1 MTGPIRITLSHEA
14 ALERQAMYLSLRK
27 SLGLAM
33 GKAQRISWPAIAE
46 VIGLKGG
53 AGPQFEGS
61 LVTVPDADLPSG
73 LDGKALGAKLA
84 AWRSGG

>member
-14 ALERQAMYLSLRK
+14 ALKREAMYLSLRK

-33 GKAQRISWPAIAE
+33 GTAQRISWPVIAE
-46 VIGLKGG
+46 VIGGT
-53 AGPQFEGS
+53 GPQFEGS